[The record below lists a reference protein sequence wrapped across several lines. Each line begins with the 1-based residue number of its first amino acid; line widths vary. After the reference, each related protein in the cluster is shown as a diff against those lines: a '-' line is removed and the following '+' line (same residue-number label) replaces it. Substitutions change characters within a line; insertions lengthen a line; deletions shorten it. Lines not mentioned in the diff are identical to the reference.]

1 MEVYRLGFTGDV
13 MLGRLV
19 NDAQQRRPPTAVWG
33 NLLERFRLLDGLFI
47 NLECCLSTRG
57 RPWQR
62 TYRPFHF
69 RADPNWAIPALEE
82 AGVDFAALANNHL
95 MDFEELALV
104 DTIDHL
110 DEAGIAHAGAG
121 RNFDAATEPVVVE
134 IDDLRIGLLSFT
146 DNTPEYAADEESPG
160 VAYADID
167 PGDESVKAVFQ
178 STIETI
184 TGRNPDL
191 IVASLH
197 WGPNMVERPPEAFQE
212 FAHWLVGEGVDL
224 LHGHSAHIFQG
235 VEVHDDAL
243 ILYDCGDFV
252 DDYAVD
258 DRLRNDRS
266 FLFEL
271 AVSGDG
277 RVQGLSLF
285 PTEIDEYAVH
295 KSPGEAAAW
304 SRERMRELSAPFGTD
319 FDRDGDALF
328 IDLMNGLQNGR

>member
-1 MEVYRLGFTGDV
+1 MEEYRLGFTGDV

-33 NLLERFRLLDGLFI
+33 NFLDRLRSLDGLFI

-95 MDFEELALV
+95 MDFEEVALL

-110 DEAGIAHAGAG
+110 DEAGIAHVGAG
-121 RNFDAATEPVVVE
+121 QDLDAATGPVVVE

-167 PGDESVKAVFQ
+167 PDDESVKTVFR
-178 STIETI
+178 STIESLQS
-184 TGRNPDL
+184 RDPDL
-191 IVASLH
+191 VIASLH

-212 FAHWLVGEGVDL
+212 FARWLVGEGVDL

-235 VEVHDDAL
+235 VEIHDEAV

-258 DRLRNDRS
+258 DELRNDRG

-271 AVSGDG
+271 SVTGDG
-277 RVQGLSLF
+277 SVKQLTLT
-285 PTEIDEYAVH
+285 PTEIYDCAVH
-295 KSPGEAAAW
+295 EADREPAEW
-304 SRERMRELSAPFGTD
+304 SRDRMRELSAPFGTE
-319 FDRDGDALF
+319 FGREGASLTC
-328 IDLMNGLQNGR
+328 DLKRPS

>member
-1 MEVYRLGFTGDV
+1 MDDYRLGFTGDV

-19 NDAQQRRPPTAVWG
+19 NEHQQIRPTTAVWG
-33 NLLERFRLLDGLFI
+33 NVLDRLRALDGLFI

-57 RPWQR
+57 RPWDR

-69 RADPNWAIPALEE
+69 RADPNWAVPALAE

-95 MDFEELALV
+95 MDFEAVALL

-121 RNFDAATEPVVVE
+121 RNLEAAIEPTLVD
-134 IDDLRIGLLSFT
+134 IGDLCIGLLSFT

-160 VAYADID
+160 VAYTDID
-167 PGDESVKAVFQ
+167 PDDESVKEVFR
-178 STIETI
+178 STIDRILTWE
-184 TGRNPDL
+184 PDL
-191 IVASLH
+191 VVASLH
-197 WGPNMVERPPEAFQE
+197 WGPNMVERPPEAFQR
-212 FAHWLVGEGVDL
+212 FAHWLVEQGVDL

-235 VEVHDDAL
+235 VEVHDGAV

-271 AVSGDG
+271 SVSAD
-277 RVQGLSLF
+277 RVVQTLTLR
-285 PTEIDEYAVH
+285 PTEIYDYAVH
-295 KSPGEAAAW
+295 EADPEVAAW
-304 SRERMRELSAPFGTD
+304 SRERMRELSTPFGTE
-319 FDRDGDALF
+319 FDREGESLTC
-328 IDLMNGLQNGR
+328 DLTNASH